1 MTYRVT
7 KHYPHSLG
15 LSAAFRQ
22 WKADSHCKFIHG
34 YALAFT
40 FTFEAETLDHRN
52 WVIDFGSLKNLKQW
66 LEMKFD
72 HNLCVATD
80 DPLAEHFRELEKL
93 GGCQIEYMDRVGCES
108 FAELAGKFCTG
119 YLRNMSGGRVRLV
132 SVECREHEGNGATY
146 WPTLE
151 PFGISPGDGAEKIAE
166 KDSA

>member
-40 FTFEAETLDHRN
+40 FIFEADTLDHRD
-52 WVIDFGSLKNLKQW
+52 WVVNFGSFKNLKQW

-72 HNLCVATD
+72 HRLCIATD
-80 DPLAEHFRELEKL
+80 DPLADHFRELERL
-93 GGCQIEYMDRVGCES
+93 GGCQNEYMDRVGCES
-108 FAELAGKFCTG
+108 FAELAFKFCKS
-119 YLRNMSGGRVRLV
+119 YLRNMAGDRVRLV
-132 SVECREHEGNGATY
+132 SVICSEHEGNAASYSETR
-146 WPTLE
+146 PDARSLIE
-151 PFGISPGDGAEKIAE
+151 ES
-166 KDSA
+166 S